1 MAARNITMKSK
12 ALTLPEDFDTIDALR
27 NDAHQTAAIVRQ
39 TFWSGRYP
47 VDPVKIALALGAEV
61 YEAQLGSDIF
71 GALLQDSEGSM
82 RIYIDKD
89 QPASRYRFSAAHEL
103 GHYVDRSRRLEVLPR
118 DIDRRSSKMPD
129 FNIAEGKREIWA
141 IEFAAEL
148 LMPRIEIQ
156 QQRKNGNTSP
166 VHLAQRFNV
175 PLPVMNHRIHTL
187 N

>member
-1 MAARNITMKSK
+1 MKSK

-61 YEAQLGSDIF
+61 YEANLSNNIF
-71 GALLQDSEGSM
+71 GATIQDSETSI
-82 RIYIDKD
+82 RIYINKN
-89 QPASRYRFSAAHEL
+89 QPASRYRISAAHEL
-103 GHYVDRSRRLEVLPR
+103 GYYVDWSRRTEILPR
-118 DIDRRSSKMPD
+118 DIDRHSNQPPD
-129 FNIAEGKREIWA
+129 FNTAEGKRKIWA
-141 IEFAAEL
+141 NEFATEL
-148 LMPRIEIQ
+148 LMPRTKIQ

-166 VHLAQRFNV
+166 IHLAQLFNV

-187 N
+187 T